1 MTFSRIIGTGSYLPN
16 NIVTNADLE
25 KKIDT
30 SDEWIVSRTGIKQR
44 HIVTDENTGDLAYH
58 AAINAMEMAGIKP
71 QDLDLIIFATS
82 TPDKIFPSMAAQLQ
96 DRIGSQCP
104 GFDLQ
109 AVCAGFIY
117 ALTTANQYIKSG
129 EMKTVLVV
137 GAETV
142 SKIIDWNDRST
153 AVLFGDGAG
162 AFVLKADDKIGIRH
176 NTIKGDS
183 KYLNSLFVN
192 NKGINTQGF
201 ISMTG
206 QDVFKVA
213 VTELSK
219 IAVDTLKA
227 SGVSYDELSWMVPHQ
242 ANIRIIQAIAK
253 KIKQPM
259 DKVVVTVDKHGNTS
273 AASIPLAFDVA
284 VRDGRIKKGDLC
296 LLEGIGAGFAWGSVL
311 LEF

>member
-1 MTFSRIIGTGSYLPN
+1 MTFARIIGTGSYLPK
-16 NIVTNADLE
+16 NIITNQDLE

-58 AAINAMEMAGIKP
+58 ACINAMKMANIEP

-82 TPDKIFPSMAAQLQ
+82 TPDKIFPSMSAQLQ

-129 EMKTVLVV
+129 EMKMVLVV
-137 GAETV
+137 GAETI
-142 SKIIDWNDRST
+142 SKIIDWQDRST

-162 AFVLKADDKIGIRH
+162 AFVLQADEKTGIRH
-176 NTIKGDS
+176 NIIKGDS

-213 VTELSK
+213 VIELSK
-219 IAVDTLKA
+219 IAVETLKA
-227 SGVSYDELSWMVPHQ
+227 CGITYDELAWMVPHQ

-296 LLEGIGAGFAWGSVL
+296 LLEGIGAGFAWGSIL

>member
-1 MTFSRIIGTGSYLPN
+1 MTFARIIGTGSYLPN

-25 KKIDT
+25 KKIET
-30 SDEWIVSRTGIKQR
+30 SDEWIVSRTGITQR
-44 HIVTDENTGDLAYH
+44 HIVTDENTCDLAYN
-58 AAINAMEMAGIKP
+58 AVIKAMEMANIKA
-71 QDLDLIIFATS
+71 QDIDLIIFATS

-96 DRIGSQCP
+96 ARIGSNCA

-117 ALTTANQYIKSG
+117 ALTTANQYIKTG
-129 EMKTVLVV
+129 EMKTVLVI
-137 GAETV
+137 GAETI
-142 SKIIDWNDRST
+142 SKIINWEDRST

-162 AFVLKADDKIGIRH
+162 AFILQADEKVGIRH
-176 NTIKGDS
+176 NKIKGDS
-183 KYLNSLFVN
+183 KYLNSLYVD

-213 VTELSK
+213 VNELSK
-219 IAVDTLKA
+219 IAVDTLEE
-227 SGVSYDELSWMVPHQ
+227 SGVTYDELSWMVPHQ

-259 DKVVVTVDKHGNTS
+259 EKVVVTVDKHGNTS

-296 LLEGIGAGFAWGSVL
+296 LLEGIGAGFAWGSIL